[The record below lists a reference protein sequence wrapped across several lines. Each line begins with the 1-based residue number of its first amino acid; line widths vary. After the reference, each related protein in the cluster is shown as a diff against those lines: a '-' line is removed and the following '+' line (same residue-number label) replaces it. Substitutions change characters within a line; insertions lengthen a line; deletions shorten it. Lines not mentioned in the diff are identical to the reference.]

1 MNGTIKRLKVDLMLV
16 GGERLMNDT
25 IKRLKVDLM
34 LIGGNA

>member
-1 MNGTIKRLKVDLMLV
+1 MNDTIQAPESGPYAGR
-16 GGERLMNDT
+16 GERLMNDT